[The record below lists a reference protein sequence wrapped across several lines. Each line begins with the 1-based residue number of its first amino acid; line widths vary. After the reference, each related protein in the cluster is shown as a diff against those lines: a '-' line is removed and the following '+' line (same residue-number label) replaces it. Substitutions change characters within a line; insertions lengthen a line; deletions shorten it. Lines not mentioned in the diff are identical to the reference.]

1 MDWESTEIDASRYH
15 MDAILQDVSAIVVKK
30 CVCDSGITHMKPCA
44 TTVQRVPSPVM
55 RPMFSRTKLSL
66 PLVCAGLMLV
76 AFGCAVAEPTAPQ
89 PFERLPENPII
100 TPASSPLLGKNING
114 PALIRVPDWLPDP
127 LGRYYLYFA
136 HHAGDS
142 IRLAYAD
149 SIEGPW
155 KIHEPGTLRLDQ
167 VKDMVQG
174 HIASPDI
181 MVDEANKQIVMY
193 YHGPLNPKGPGMKTA
208 QDFVRQALPPKE
220 KSKPNVNRQFTSVA
234 VSKDGLHF
242 EPAGGILAPFYARV
256 FTHEGSD
263 FCIAKGLME
272 DGLLMRRPSGS
283 PDTPFE
289 AVKKILPRMRH
300 CAVWIDGQRLYVA
313 YSRIG
318 DAPEHIVLSYVDTT
332 GDPSKWKF
340 SAPVSLLKPEKPW
353 EGAKHPVRPSR
364 PGLAKG
370 PVNEMRDPALFTE
383 GGTMYLIYSIAGES
397 GLAIAKTS
405 LDDFRKLAVAS
416 EEGVAD

>member
-1 MDWESTEIDASRYH
+1 
-15 MDAILQDVSAIVVKK
+15 
-30 CVCDSGITHMKPCA
+30 MK
-44 TTVQRVPSPVM
+44 
-55 RPMFSRTKLSL
+55 PMFSKAKPRL
-66 PLVCAGLMLV
+66 PLACAGLMLV
-76 AFGCAVAEPTAPQ
+76 GLGCAVAEPTAPQ
-89 PFERLPENPII
+89 PFERLPGNPII

-114 PALIRVPDWLPDP
+114 PALIRVPDWLPSP

-155 KIHEPGTLRLDQ
+155 KMHEAGTLRLDQ
-167 VKDMVQG
+167 VKEIVQG
-174 HIASPDI
+174 HIASPDVV
-181 MVDEANKQIVMY
+181 VDESNKRIVMY
-193 YHGPLNPKGPGMKTA
+193 YHGPVNPKGPGMKMAREFT
-208 QDFVRQALPPKE
+208 RQALPPKQ

-242 EPAGGILAPFYARV
+242 EPAGGVLAPFYARV

-263 FCIAKGLME
+263 YCIAKGLMD
-272 DGLLMRRPSGS
+272 DGLLMRRPAGS

-318 DAPEHIVLSYVDTT
+318 DAPEHIVLSYADMT
-332 GDPSKWKF
+332 GAATEWKF

-353 EGAKHPVRPSR
+353 EGAMHPVRPSR
-364 PGLAKG
+364 SGLAKG
-370 PVNEMRDPALFTE
+370 PVNELRDPALFAE
-383 GGTMYLIYSIAGES
+383 GETIYLIYPIAGES
-397 GLAIAKTS
+397 GLAIARSS
-405 LDDFRKLAVAS
+405 LDDFRKIAVAPK
-416 EEGVAD
+416 EKATD